1 MSVALRG
8 ATRFLAGAGM
18 AVSLLFAA
26 ACDDDDDDPFVPVV
40 TTITLTS
47 GSPQTVARNGTS
59 TPLTVTV
66 KDQNGDPIA
75 GRTVNWAVATGGGT
89 LTATSSTTNA
99 QGVATMTYTA
109 GATAGAA
116 TVTAT
121 VGNLTPVTFNITI
134 T

>member
-1 MSVALRG
+1 MSAALKG
-8 ATRFLAGAGM
+8 ATRFVAGASM

-26 ACDDDDDDPFVPVV
+26 GCDDEDDPFVPVV

-47 GSPQTVARNGTS
+47 GSPQTVARS
-59 TPLTVTV
+59 TASQPLTVTV
-66 KDQNGDPIA
+66 RDQNGDPIA
-75 GRTVNWAVATGGGT
+75 NRTVNWTVATGTGT
-89 LTATSSTTNA
+89 LTSATSTTNA
-99 QGVATMTYTA
+99 QGVATMTFTA

-116 TVTAT
+116 TVTAS

>member
-1 MSVALRG
+1 MTAVMKG

-26 ACDDDDDDPFVPVV
+26 GCDDDDDPFVPVV

-47 GSPQTVARNGTS
+47 GSPQTIARNATS
-59 TPLTVTV
+59 QPLTVTV
-66 KDQNGDPIA
+66 KDQNGDPLS
-75 GRTVNWAVATGGGT
+75 GRTVNWAIAMGGGT
-89 LTATSSTTNA
+89 LASSTSTTNT

-109 GATAGAA
+109 GATAGTA

-121 VGNLTPVTFNITI
+121 VGTLTPVTFTF
-134 T
+134 TVQ

>member
-1 MSVALRG
+1 MSVALKG
-8 ATRFLAGAGM
+8 ATRLLAGAGM

-26 ACDDDDDDPFVPVV
+26 ACDDDDDPFVPVV
-40 TTITLTS
+40 TTITMTS
-47 GSPQTVARNGTS
+47 GSPQSVPRS
-59 TPLTVTV
+59 TASQPLTVTV

-75 GRTVNWAVATGGGT
+75 NRTVNWTVATGTGT
-89 LTATSSTTNA
+89 LTSATSVTNA
-99 QGVATMTYTA
+99 QGVATMTFTA

>member
-1 MSVALRG
+1 MTAVMKG

-26 ACDDDDDDPFVPVV
+26 GCDDDDDPFVPVV
-40 TTITLTS
+40 TTITMTS
-47 GSPQTVARNGTS
+47 GSPQTVARNATS

-66 KDQNGDPIA
+66 KDQNGDPIPN
-75 GRTVNWAVATGGGT
+75 RTVNWAVATGGGT
-89 LTATSSTTNA
+89 LASSTSVTNT

-109 GATAGAA
+109 GATVGTA

-121 VGNLTPVTFNITI
+121 VGNLTPVTFNLTI
-134 T
+134 N

>member
-1 MSVALRG
+1 MSVALKG
-8 ATRFLAGAGM
+8 ATRLLAGAGM

-26 ACDDDDDDPFVPVV
+26 ACDDEDDPFVPVV

-47 GSPQTVARNGTS
+47 GNPQTVARNAAS
-59 TPLTVTV
+59 QPLTVTV
-66 KDQNGDPIA
+66 RDQNGDPIA
-75 GRTVNWAVATGGGT
+75 NRTVNWTVATGGGT
-89 LTATSSTTNA
+89 LTSATSVTNA

-121 VGNLTPVTFNITI
+121 VGNLTPVTFNFTI

>member
-1 MSVALRG
+1 MAAAFKG
-8 ATRFLAGAGM
+8 ATRLLAGAGM
-18 AVSLLFAA
+18 AVSLLFSA
-26 ACDDDDDDPFVPVV
+26 ACDDEDDPFVPVV

-47 GSPQTVARNGTS
+47 GNPQTIARNGTS
-59 TPLTVTV
+59 QPLTVTV
-66 KDQNGDPIA
+66 RDQNGDPIA
-75 GRTVNWAVATGGGT
+75 NRTVNWTVATGGGT
-89 LTATSSTTNA
+89 LTSATSVTNA

-121 VGNLTPVTFNITI
+121 VGNLTPVTFNFTI